1 MYKNILDSFKIYQRY
16 LSGVALL
23 FFVLLSSCP
32 VKASIKNFADNP
44 IKKEQSSTNRSNAL
58 FHSSDRCADTELT
71 TKVIKQGSSQHVD
84 ILPAILF
91 TAIVFFLFCIPHR
104 KEKAHPLYG
113 NLKLAGT
120 LPIFL
125 QYRKLI
131 I

>member
-91 TAIVFFLFCIPHR
+91 TAIVLYIFFISYR
-104 KEKAHPLYG
+104 KEKAHPL
-113 NLKLAGT
+113 
-120 LPIFL
+120 
-125 QYRKLI
+125 
-131 I
+131 